1 MPLVLGAESQLT
13 TDLSGVVTTFTTGM
27 GEVKTQ
33 ALSLLNSAAPFII
46 TIVAAAVVIKF
57 GVSLIKH
64 FKA

>member
-1 MPLVLGAESQLT
+1 MPLVLGAAGTIT
-13 TDLSGVVTTFTTGM
+13 TDLSEVVTTFTTGM

-33 ALSLLNSAAPFII
+33 GLSLLNSAAPYII

-57 GVSLIKH
+57 GVSLLKH